1 MYVILI
7 WKISINARSITYAIS
22 DIISYDFFQPLI
34 PFLLYGKKKYRE
46 IQNNGRYCFRLI
58 SQN

>member
-34 PFLLYGKKKYRE
+34 PFLLYGKKNIEKYK
-46 IQNNGRYCFRLI
+46 IMDAIVFV
-58 SQN
+58 